1 MLIVTFYVL
10 FLMVDLQIRISNART
25 ELSQI
30 EERIFTQEQTNA
42 ELKKV
47 SDAVEKNDDKAFSD
61 YVEKIAREDLDYV
74 KNGEVVPL
82 DNFCHNCGGREFT
95 VERLEKIDCININYA
110 VLIKAIAK
118 NEAEEYS
125 QSWIDSNQTLN
136 YKPKLLR

>member
-1 MLIVTFYVL
+1 MKAKAARRSRRVRKTKRSRNILLYVVMLIVTFYVL

-30 EERIFTQEQTNA
+30 EERIFTQEKTNA

-74 KNGEVVPL
+74 KNGEVV
-82 DNFCHNCGGREFT
+82 F
-95 VERLEKIDCININYA
+95 VNIA
-110 VLIKAIAK
+110 G
-118 NEAEEYS
+118 
-125 QSWIDSNQTLN
+125 D
-136 YKPKLLR
+136 